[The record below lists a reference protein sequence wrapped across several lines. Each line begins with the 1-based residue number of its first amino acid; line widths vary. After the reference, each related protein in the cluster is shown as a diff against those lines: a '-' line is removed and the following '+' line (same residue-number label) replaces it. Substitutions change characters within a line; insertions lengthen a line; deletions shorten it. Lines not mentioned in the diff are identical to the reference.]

1 MRSSVSIVC
10 CLLIAA
16 CARVPSDIEEQAQT
30 PAPPPPP
37 IHALPEIVEPL
48 APLADLLGEAPTCS
62 ADVQI
67 RGPVVSIFP
76 GQTVCLSFELESGYL
91 VPHATPEPYADSV
104 VLRRH
109 ESAGGAE
116 PRMAVFNPFAL
127 PIKYRAGMRV
137 PDEPRYLATSSFSV
151 IPGGVSSE
159 LWWHEIEEIVV
170 ANFHFLEDPEAMI
183 CN

>member
-1 MRSSVSIVC
+1 MNDPLKTGGSG
-10 CLLIAA
+10 LLDELY
-16 CARVPSDIEEQAQT
+16 R
-30 PAPPPPP
+30 
-37 IHALPEIVEPL
+37 EIILDHYRRPRNHDPL
-48 APLADLLGEAPTCS
+48 KTPTCS

-137 PDEPRYLATSSFSV
+137 PDEPRYLATSSCSV